1 MHVNVYV
8 EKLYLHEKIHTRGN
22 VYVEK
27 LYLHEKIHMHVNVYV
42 EKLYDFMQV
51 CIFNFDIMLKYEL
64 IKSFIN

>member
-1 MHVNVYV
+1 MKKSTPVKMYTWK
-8 EKLYLHEKIHTRGN
+8 KLYLHEKIHIRG
-22 VYVEK
+22 
-27 LYLHEKIHMHVNVYV
+27 NVYV